1 MDCAISGFL
10 QKSFHIF
17 LSRYTNLEFGCRI
30 YSDCRTCSQYPV
42 GKFVGLGFGTRRNSM
57 YVLCQHSYP
66 SQVCHMIYLQ
76 CFLARVC
83 DITCQ
88 IGFDGNFKYPES
100 SFSIFFILIWH
111 FLLFWFEK
119 RSKQHHQFGHTLIKS
134 SPYVPITDIS
144 LICTLSCI
152 ILGERCLRIS
162 ALTLFQY
169 IIHFLQ
175 RPWIWHLIFRHAAW
189 KRERERRLIS
199 RDR

>member
-1 MDCAISGFL
+1 MLMNCAIFGFL
-10 QKSFHIF
+10 QKSFYIF
-17 LSRYTNLEFGCRI
+17 LSRYTNLEFDCRI

-76 CFLARVC
+76 CFLAHVC

-100 SFSIFFILIWH
+100 SLSISFIFIWH

-119 RSKQHHQFGHTLIKS
+119 WNKQYHQFAHMLIKS
-134 SPYVPITDIS
+134 SLYVPITDIS
-144 LICTLSCI
+144 LICAASCI
-152 ILGERCLRIS
+152 ILDGRYLPIF
-162 ALTLFQY
+162 ALILFHY

-175 RPWIWHLIFRHAAW
+175 RLWTWHLIFRHAVW
-189 KRERERRLIS
+189 KREVNFS
-199 RDR
+199 W